1 MTNLSDTNQFNDD
14 HPVATQELALDWQ
27 EVEELEPKPQNSEL
41 KSEPLASKTNG
52 NLTPTPSKTDFTSEQ
67 ALELI
72 SSVKTDLEQTGYLS
86 KAEVQ
91 DKFQLLEEW
100 VQNLPKGYLAKLS
113 ITTEQNLKR
122 ERQWLSSIASQ
133 MQQAKNIEGLCATT
147 VKEVRAYLKV
157 ERALIYRFDSENQG
171 LVIAESI
178 ETGYTPTLEQS
189 LPALAFGGETRQQYQ
204 QREVVIL
211 EQIYQKSPSPYQVQL
226 LKQFQVKASLSLPI
240 FLEGK
245 VWGLLVVQQ
254 CSGLSRKWRESEISL
269 LFQIVAQ
276 LRLCLKPLKF
286 RAQLKK
292 QINREKFLAQAF
304 ENIRT
309 LSDLPAI
316 LDATTYQVRKL
327 LECDRALV
335 YRFKPDWSGVY
346 VAESVARSWL
356 PLMEQQYKDPYL
368 QLDVI
373 TTSKKCRV
381 YELMLPAS
389 DTYLQELQGGNYA
402 KGKNFTRVDDIYA
415 QDYDPCYLETLEKYQ
430 AKAYMVVPIFYK
442 NKLWGML
449 GVYQNSGPRL
459 WEDDE
464 VQLLSLV
471 ASQVGLA
478 VEQTDYVT
486 QLQAQTKEKAQ
497 AVERERTLTAL
508 IEKVRRSFDIRSIF
522 RTTCQELRN
531 MTKADRVV
539 IYRFNDDW
547 SGQFLGESVGAGW
560 TPLIQVQQQET
571 TLTVDTITYDS
582 CTIREMTSTSTV
594 DPDTYL
600 QKTEGGD
607 YVRGAQFK
615 QVDDIYGMNFSP
627 CYLETLERF
636 QAKAYLT
643 VPIFQENK
651 LWGLLAAYQN
661 SEPRQWQ
668 ESEVRLMLKLS
679 NTLGVAIQQWDYVEQ
694 VQAQSIQFKKIV
706 EIEKAVAKI
715 SSKLLK
721 FPKVEL
727 ILHSINREVRL
738 LLKCD
743 RVAIYRFEPDWSG
756 KFIAEDIAKGW
767 VPLVGPGIETVWED
781 TYLQETKG
789 GRYSKG
795 ESFAVDDIYK
805 VGYSECH
812 LEILEQFEVKAH
824 VLAPIFVEGKLWGL
838 LSVYQNSGPR
848 QWQEFEVTAITQ
860 IALQI
865 GTALQ
870 QANYL
875 EQVQQQ
881 SEQVTRLAQ
890 RETNFINLLYKTGQ
904 RIAERLQQKNLNIN
918 NLFRTTNQELRQ
930 LLQTDRIAVYRFE
943 PDWRGEIIIEDVGS
957 GYVKLVG
964 TETGSFADPILQ
976 ETQGSIYRKNE
987 TRAVSDIS
995 TAIELTFSRERLE
1008 EWGAKAYIIAPMF
1021 KNDKLWG
1028 LLMTF
1033 QNSQPRDWEEGE
1045 VNLLTQ
1051 MATQLGIMLQQSEY
1065 LEQIQQQSQQLQKAA
1080 EKEKA
1085 DKETLQ
1091 QEVIQLLT
1099 AVRPA
1104 LDGDLTVRAPITD
1117 NEVGTIAAAYN
1128 NTLQSL
1134 RNIVIQ
1140 VQESSRQVAQTSQKS
1155 ESSIAGLSGQA
1166 QHQFMA
1172 LGMALERIQKMVD
1185 STSAVG
1191 NSAQQVE
1198 TALQQTHQ
1206 IVQQGDVAMNRSVDG
1221 ILEIRETVAETS
1233 KRIKRLSESSQKVSK
1248 VVNLIS
1254 NFTTQTQLLA
1264 LNAAIEATR
1273 AGEYGRGFVVV
1284 ADEVRSLARQSAD
1297 AATEIAQLV
1306 QEIQQGTAE
1315 VSTVMEKGIE
1325 QVAQGTN
1332 LVTDARQTLNAI
1344 VEATAQ
1350 INHLVEGITKATQV
1364 QNQECQSVTQT
1375 MNEVAAIAN
1384 QTSEDSIEMS
1394 NSFKELL
1401 TMAQNLQTSAD
1412 QFKVN

>member
-1 MTNLSDTNQFNDD
+1 MTNLSDTNQFNDENTL
-14 HPVATQELALDWQ
+14 ATEDLALDWP
-27 EVEELEPKPQNSEL
+27 EVEELESKLENSEF
-41 KSEPLASKTNG
+41 KSEPLVNKANG
-52 NLTPTPSKTDFTSEQ
+52 NVTPILSKTDFTSEQ

-72 SSVKTDLEQTGYLS
+72 TSVKADLEKTEYLS
-86 KAEVQ
+86 KTEVQ
-91 DKFQLLEEW
+91 EKFQLLEEW
-100 VQNLPKGYLAKLS
+100 VENLSKGYLAKLS

-122 ERQWLSSIASQ
+122 ERQWVSSIASQ
-133 MQQAKNIEGLCATT
+133 MQQAKNIDGLCATT

-157 ERALIYRFDSENQG
+157 ERALIYRFESENQG
-171 LVIAESI
+171 LVTAESI
-178 ETGYTPTLEQS
+178 ASGYTPTLEQS
-189 LPALAFGGETRQQYQ
+189 LPALAFGAESRLQYQ
-204 QREVVIL
+204 QQEIVIL
-211 EQIYQKSPSPYQVQL
+211 DQIYQKSPSPYQVQL

-245 VWGLLVVQQ
+245 VWGLLIVQQ

-269 LFQIVAQ
+269 LCQIVAQ
-276 LRLCLKPLKF
+276 LRLCLKPLKYH
-286 RAQLKK
+286 AQRQK

-309 LSDLPAI
+309 LSDLPTI
-316 LDATTYQVRKL
+316 LDATTYEVRKL
-327 LECDRALV
+327 LECDRVLV
-335 YRFKPDWSGVY
+335 YRFKPDWSGAY
-346 VAESVARSWL
+346 VAESVARGWL
-356 PLMEQQYKDPYL
+356 PLMEQQSKDPYL

-373 TTSKKCRV
+373 TTSKNCSV
-381 YELMLPAS
+381 YELIVPTS
-389 DTYLQELQGGNYA
+389 DTYLQELQGGRYA
-402 KGKNFTRVDDIYA
+402 KDKHFTKVDDIYTK
-415 QDYDPCYLETLEKYQ
+415 DYDPCYLKTLEKYQ
-430 AKAYMVVPIFYK
+430 AKAYIVVPIFHS

-449 GVYQNSGPRL
+449 GAYQNSGPRL
-459 WEDDE
+459 WEASE
-464 VQLLSLV
+464 VQLLGLV
-471 ASQVGLA
+471 ASQISLA
-478 VEQTDYVT
+478 IEQTDYVA
-486 QLQAQTKEKAQ
+486 QLQAQSEEKAQ
-497 AVERERTLTAL
+497 QVERERTLNTL
-508 IEKVRRSFDIRSIF
+508 IEKVRKSFDIQSIF
-522 RTTCQELRN
+522 RNTCQELRN
-531 MTKADRVV
+531 VLKADRVV
-539 IYRFNDDW
+539 VYRFNDDW

-560 TPLIQVQQQET
+560 TPLIQVQPQEP
-571 TLTVDTITYDS
+571 TLTLETITYES
-582 CTIREMTSTSTV
+582 CTIRDMTSISKV

-600 QKTEGGD
+600 QQTQGGE
-607 YVRGAQFK
+607 YVKGVQFK
-615 QVDDIYGMNFSP
+615 KVDDIYAMNFSP
-627 CYLETLERF
+627 CYIETLEKF
-636 QAKAYLT
+636 QAKAYLS
-643 VPIFQENK
+643 VPIFQEHK

-661 SEPRQWQ
+661 SGPRQWQ
-668 ESEVRLMLKLS
+668 QSEVRLMVKLS

-694 VQAQSIQFKKIV
+694 VQAQSSQLNKIV
-706 EIEKAVAKI
+706 EIEKAIAKI
-715 SSKLLK
+715 ISKLLK
-721 FPKVEL
+721 FPKAE
-727 ILHSINREVRL
+727 IIFQSINREVRR

-743 RVAIYRFEPDWSG
+743 RVTIYRFEPDWSG
-756 KFIAEDIAKGW
+756 KFIAEDVAKGW
-767 VPLVGPGIETVWED
+767 VTLVGPNIETVWSD

-789 GRYSKG
+789 GRYRKG
-795 ESFAVDDIYK
+795 ESFAVNDIYK

-812 LEILEQFEVKAH
+812 LDILEQFEIKAH
-824 VLAPIFVEGKLWGL
+824 VVAPIFIKDNLWGL
-838 LSVYQNSGPR
+838 LGIYQNSAPR
-848 QWQEFEVTAITQ
+848 QWQNFEVTAITQ

-865 GTALQ
+865 GIALQ
-870 QANYL
+870 QASYL
-875 EQVQQQ
+875 EQLQQQ
-881 SEQVTRLAQ
+881 SEQVTKLAQ

-918 NLFRTTNQELRQ
+918 NLFRATNTELRQ
-930 LLQTDRIAVYRFE
+930 LLQADRVAVYRFE
-943 PDWRGEIIIEDVGS
+943 RDWRGEIAIEDVGS
-957 GYVKLVG
+957 GYVKLAG
-964 TETGSFADPILQ
+964 TEAASFADPILQ
-976 ETQGSIYRKNE
+976 ETQGGIYRQNQS
-987 TRAVSDIS
+987 RAVSDIT
-995 TAIELTFSRERLE
+995 TAKGLTFSRERLE

-1021 KNDKLWG
+1021 KNEKLWG

-1033 QNSQPRDWEEGE
+1033 QNSQPRQWEEGE

-1065 LEQIQQQSQQLQKAA
+1065 LEQIQQQSQKLQEAA
-1080 EKEKA
+1080 EREKA
-1085 DKETLQ
+1085 DKEVLQ
-1091 QEVIQLLT
+1091 QEVIKLLT

-1104 LDGDLTVRAPITD
+1104 LDGDLTVRAPVTD

-1134 RNIVIQ
+1134 RTVVIQ
-1140 VQESSRQVAQTSQKS
+1140 VQESSRKVAQTSQES
-1155 ESSIAGLSGQA
+1155 ESSITDLSAQA
-1166 QHQFMA
+1166 QQQFMA
-1172 LGMALERIQKMVD
+1172 LGLALEHIQKMVD

-1191 NSAQQVE
+1191 SSAQQVE

-1206 IVQQGDVAMNRSVDG
+1206 IVQEGDVAMNRSVDG
-1221 ILEIRETVAETS
+1221 ILDIRETVAETS

-1284 ADEVRSLARQSAD
+1284 AEEVRSLARQSAD

-1350 INHLVEGITKATQV
+1350 ISYLVEGITKATQV

-1401 TMAQNLQTSAD
+1401 AMAQNLQTSAD